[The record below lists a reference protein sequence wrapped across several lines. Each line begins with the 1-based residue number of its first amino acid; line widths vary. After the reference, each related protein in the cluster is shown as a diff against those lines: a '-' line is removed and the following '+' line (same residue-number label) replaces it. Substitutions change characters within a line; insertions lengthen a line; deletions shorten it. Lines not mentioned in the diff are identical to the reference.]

1 MLANITEKCCEELV
15 GRADDHVTYCFVWQE
30 YEEAYQRLAGNYE
43 DWTEILG
50 IYDVFHI
57 SLGGIVFSSKKES
70 EPGANLRTAQYEPS
84 ALGRALRSHRS
95 QKTWS

>member
-57 SLGGIVFSSKKES
+57 SLGASSFLRKR
-70 EPGANLRTAQYEPS
+70 NLSRAQFCV
-84 ALGRALRSHRS
+84 LRSTSLLH
-95 QKTWS
+95 WVEL